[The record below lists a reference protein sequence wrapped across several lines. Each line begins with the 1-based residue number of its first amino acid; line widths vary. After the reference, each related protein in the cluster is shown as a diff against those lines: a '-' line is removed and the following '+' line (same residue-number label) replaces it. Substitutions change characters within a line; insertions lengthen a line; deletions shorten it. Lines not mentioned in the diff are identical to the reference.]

1 MLNEDEESASLH
13 PIILRNPAEP
23 DKYMTKFEIFAKEKR
38 PLILKNYP
46 NMTILDISNEIK

>member
-1 MLNEDEESASLH
+1 MLKEDEESASLQ
-13 PIILRNPAEP
+13 PIVQRNPAEP

-46 NMTILDISNEIK
+46 NMTIANISDEIK